1 MVRSHCNVTKTVPAT
16 GRHNRITAIVIF
28 WTVMAVLSMSI
39 IGQTAY
45 AQNTMPSGGG
55 ALGGLLD
62 QLQSLKATGAID
74 ALGRRT
80 PSKLNVV
87 REQGAGAIEELQKDA
102 TLNRI
107 GRGIKPRD
115 RQLTDEQNLLA
126 KKYCS
131 GQSSAY
137 ELLEVELI
145 NNFSR
150 LEKDYCKR
158 AVELLMQYGYGLFS
172 RQAELKSLDAG
183 TIFPDYVLGID
194 DEVVITFLGRL
205 SKSLQLRI
213 DRKGRLL
220 LPDFKPILAAGHT
233 FGEVRREI
241 TARTAAKYLGTEVL
255 VSLGAVRLVNVLVL
269 GEVRAPGQIQL
280 TAFNTLIDAIR
291 IAGGVKKTGSVRRIH
306 IQRGSQIFWLDT
318 YDLLFSGIAAR
329 DLTLRSGDRIIVP
342 PLGPTYALAGDV
354 KRPGIYEM
362 PDGRRHLT
370 LAEAL
375 QMSGGTIRPRG
386 NLFHHLSFQETGHQV
401 LNEHKNLAAKVQ
413 DGDIIRVSR
422 SQNIQMGAVAV
433 DGHVHVP
440 GRRALM
446 ATPSVSALLGD
457 VTSLKSDPYLL
468 FAALETTD
476 PQTQA
481 RRLFPINLKNIL
493 HGQED
498 YALRDNDRLIVLG
511 AKDIQY
517 LSSADIQDVV
527 SRRIDADL
535 RQQNLEAQDQKAAK
549 TTELSDIDLSF
560 PLSTIRRA
568 INSGNNSAKAPE
580 GDVIK
585 SEKTR
590 QSRKE
595 VLQRTCSGMR
605 QLLAIV
611 AVNSARRFANAVRTI
626 DSAGLARFNRQIC
639 PRIFDQF
646 SGLLPLALE
655 HAVAINGEVR
665 QPGAYPI
672 VGNVSL
678 TDLIAV
684 AGGLSR
690 EVDLT
695 RVEISRYTPDA
706 VKGSSNTERGLV
718 NLVELG
724 ADKVMIGPG
733 DVIRF
738 NPVATDRD
746 AGPVLLVGEFNRPG
760 LYEIRRGERLSEVIA
775 RAGGLTPQAY
785 PYGGIFTRKRVQSKQ
800 RAGLAR
806 AARELNSALAVV
818 AVQRNVNPSSVLA
831 LQKFAGQL
839 GSVEALGRI
848 VTETDPTVLQVR
860 PELDAV
866 LEPGDRLYIPKR
878 PNFVTVVG
886 DVLNPGALQF
896 IAGTTAD
903 EYIRQAG
910 GFQRS
915 ADEDRVFVVY
925 PNGRAEPLA
934 ISVWNYNPV
943 QLPPGSSLVVPKD
956 PAPLDLFTLVREG
969 SSLIG
974 QLAVTAASLAVI
986 SRD

>member
-1 MVRSHCNVTKTVPAT
+1 NKS
-16 GRHNRITAIVIF
+16 
-28 WTVMAVLSMSI
+28 
-39 IGQTAY
+39 
-45 AQNTMPSGGG
+45 
-55 ALGGLLD
+55 
-62 QLQSLKATGAID
+62 
-74 ALGRRT
+74 
-80 PSKLNVV
+80 
-87 REQGAGAIEELQKDA
+87 AG
-102 TLNRI
+102 
-107 GRGIKPRD
+107 
-115 RQLTDEQNLLA
+115 
-126 KKYCS
+126 
-131 GQSSAY
+131 
-137 ELLEVELI
+137 
-145 NNFSR
+145 
-150 LEKDYCKR
+150 
-158 AVELLMQYGYGLFS
+158 
-172 RQAELKSLDAG
+172 
-183 TIFPDYVLGID
+183 
-194 DEVVITFLGRL
+194 
-205 SKSLQLRI
+205 
-213 DRKGRLL
+213 
-220 LPDFKPILAAGHT
+220 
-233 FGEVRREI
+233 
-241 TARTAAKYLGTEVL
+241 
-255 VSLGAVRLVNVLVL
+255 VS
-269 GEVRAPGQIQL
+269 E
-280 TAFNTLIDAIR
+280 
-291 IAGGVKKTGSVRRIH
+291 
-306 IQRGSQIFWLDT
+306 
-318 YDLLFSGIAAR
+318 
-329 DLTLRSGDRIIVP
+329 
-342 PLGPTYALAGDV
+342 
-354 KRPGIYEM
+354 
-362 PDGRRHLT
+362 
-370 LAEAL
+370 
-375 QMSGGTIRPRG
+375 
-386 NLFHHLSFQETGHQV
+386 
-401 LNEHKNLAAKVQ
+401 
-413 DGDIIRVSR
+413 
-422 SQNIQMGAVAV
+422 
-433 DGHVHVP
+433 
-440 GRRALM
+440 
-446 ATPSVSALLGD
+446 GD
-457 VTSLKSDPYLL
+457 VTKNEELEERLK
-468 FAALETTD
+468 
-476 PQTQA
+476 
-481 RRLFPINLKNIL
+481 K
-493 HGQED
+493 
-498 YALRDNDRLIVLG
+498 V
-511 AKDIQY
+511 
-517 LSSADIQDVV
+517 
-527 SRRIDADL
+527 
-535 RQQNLEAQDQKAAK
+535 RQ
-549 TTELSDIDLSF
+549 
-560 PLSTIRRA
+560 
-568 INSGNNSAKAPE
+568 
-580 GDVIK
+580 
-585 SEKTR
+585 
-590 QSRKE
+590 
-595 VLQRTCSGMR
+595 LQCSGMR

-611 AVNSARRFANAVRTI
+611 TVNSANRFANAVRTI
-626 DSAGLARFNRQIC
+626 DSAGLTRLNQQAC

-665 QPGAYPI
+665 LPGAYPI

-706 VKGSSNTERGLV
+706 VKGSSNTARGLV

-934 ISVWNYNPV
+934 VSVWNYNPV

-956 PAPLDLFTLVREG
+956 P
-969 SSLIG
+969 
-974 QLAVTAASLAVI
+974 
-986 SRD
+986 